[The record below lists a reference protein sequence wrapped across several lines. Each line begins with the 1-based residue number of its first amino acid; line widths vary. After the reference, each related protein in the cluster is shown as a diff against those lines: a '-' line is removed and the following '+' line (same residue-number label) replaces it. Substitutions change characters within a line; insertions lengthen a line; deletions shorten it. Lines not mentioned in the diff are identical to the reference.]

1 MIFPFPPFEPDKGQF
16 STDATSYVINMQP
29 TSSGWGPIPSLT
41 TISTALP
48 AECRGAA
55 YVITSTGTI
64 RIVAATATNIY
75 QLDTS
80 TYTWTSITGAA
91 GPYHLNAND
100 YWTFTLFGNSLIIHN
115 ISDPIQVYDVTT
127 GGTVTTLAGSPP
139 QAKYSWVSG
148 DYLVLGYLSTTSGE
162 RTVQWS
168 GLNDA
173 THWVIG
179 KKGADSQELP
189 EGNEVMGGFGDQ
201 GGFYV
206 LQKSA
211 MQFFGF
217 APGSGYTFT
226 RTIVNPK
233 RGVVSPR
240 SIVSVGPT
248 QFYYLSE
255 DGFMSGAERKPIGAE
270 RVDNWFMDNLD
281 ISTIADVQGASDPF
295 EKIVWWRFKTNSG
308 LYARIGYN
316 WELDRWTYSDVNV
329 TEMTTMAKPGVT
341 WDGLATLYA
350 SIDAVDLPF
359 DSRVFLGG
367 RPTFAAFTPDFKL
380 GFFAGGN
387 LLARIDTPLMQFDI
401 NRRAFVRNARVV
413 TDASNYYLRGAVA
426 DYHGDSL
433 TFSPGVTPNTRSQM
447 CDFRNDGRLHKIRLT
462 IHSNDVWDNVNS
474 VSLDAVL
481 TGTV

>member
-1 MIFPFPPFEPDKGQF
+1 M
-16 STDATSYVINMQP
+16 
-29 TSSGWGPIPSLT
+29 PSLT
-41 TISTALP
+41 TISTALA

-64 RIVAATATNIY
+64 RIVAATASNIY
-75 QLDTS
+75 ELDTS

-91 GPYHLNAND
+91 GPYNLDAND
-100 YWTFTLFGNSLIIHN
+100 HWTFTLFGNSLIIHN
-115 ISDPIQVYDVTT
+115 LADPIQVYDVTS

-139 QAKYSWVSG
+139 RAKYSWVSG
-148 DYLVLGYLSTTSGE
+148 DYLVLGYLSSTNGE
-162 RTVQWS
+162 RKVQWS
-168 GLNDA
+168 GLNDS

-206 LQKSA
+206 MQKAA

-270 RVDNWFMDNLD
+270 RVDNWFNND
-281 ISTIADVQGASDPF
+281 IDVSTIADVQGAADPY
-295 EKIVWWRFKTNSG
+295 EKIVWWRYKSTSG
-308 LYARIGYN
+308 NYARIGYN
-316 WELDRWTYSDVNV
+316 WQLDRWTYSDVNV
-329 TEMTTMAKPGVT
+329 TEMTPMAKPGVT
-341 WDGLATLYA
+341 WDGLSTLYA
-350 SIDAVDLPF
+350 SIDEVDLPF

-367 RPTFAAFTPDFKL
+367 RPTFAAFTSDNKL
-380 GFFAGGN
+380 GFFAGSN
-387 LLARIDTPLMQFDI
+387 LSGKVDTPLVQIDN
-401 NRRAFVRNARVV
+401 NRRGFVRNVRLIS
-413 TDASNYYLRGAVA
+413 DATSYSIKNGVA
-426 DYHGDSL
+426 EYHGDSL
-433 TFSPGVTPNTRSQM
+433 SWSNASNPNTRSRM
-447 CDFRNDGRLHKIRLT
+447 CDFRIDGRLHKFRLT
-462 IHSNDVWDNVNS
+462 VRSNNVWDNVNS
-474 VSLDAVL
+474 LSMDVVL
-481 TGTV
+481 TGAV